1 MNKNE
6 NKKKQLV
13 VIVLSVLAVCL
24 VAGLFWRTSTAK
36 GKQDVPAVLDGEE
49 DLGSGKRADA
59 GDGKDDTLVPTIPG
73 NITDQPEDEEKGE
86 GTGELPTPTEG
97 VTKPEEEN
105 GGSGESSPAPI
116 QTVGD
121 GTAQPEEDDKGKE
134 DVDANPES
142 GDAGDGTVGAE
153 KQGEMQNPEVTD
165 TVLKPSPEV
174 VPTKTLESPN
184 VSGQQKK
191 TDNQPE
197 SGSAV
202 NTKTDEG
209 KDEDINCWVNSP
221 DEATPPPNPPADDKN
236 TASVENPDGNGNC
249 RPEHTKPGQGETK
262 KEESPSKGEST
273 KNNEPSKKDDSS
285 KGEPPSEG
293 AIYVPGF
300 GWIEYEGENS
310 YDIAPN
316 AGTGDII
323 GDM

>member
-6 NKKKQLV
+6 NKKKQFV

-24 VAGLFWRTSTAK
+24 VAGLFWKTSTAK
-36 GKQDVPAVLDGEE
+36 GKQDVPAVQDGEE
-49 DLGSGKRADA
+49 DSGSGKRADA
-59 GDGKDDTLVPTIPG
+59 GGGKDATPVPTVPG
-73 NITDQPEDEEKGE
+73 DMTGQPEDEEKGE
-86 GTGELPTPTEG
+86 GTGELPTPTES

-116 QTVGD
+116 QTVED

-134 DVDANPES
+134 DVDANP
-142 GDAGDGTVGAE
+142 DAGDGTVGAE
-153 KQGEMQNPEVTD
+153 KPGKMQNPEVAD

-174 VPTKTLESPN
+174 VPTKAPETPN
-184 VSGQQKK
+184 VPGQQEK
-191 TDNQPE
+191 TDNKPE
-197 SGSAV
+197 SGSAA

-209 KDEDINCWVNSP
+209 KDEDLNCRVNSP
-221 DEATPPPNPPADDKN
+221 DEATPPPNPPVDDKN
-236 TASVENPDGNGNC
+236 TAPVENPDGDGNC
-249 RPEHTKPGQGETK
+249 RPEQWEVE
-262 KEESPSKGEST
+262 KEESSSKGEST